1 MEPQAT
7 LTISWQALTAVMGVL
22 VVVVGMATGYLKLF
36 MQTKL
41 AELEKSL
48 IKEFKLEFQSKES
61 QNEKNLLYE
70 ARLTKLEGKVF
81 AS

>member
-7 LTISWQALTAVMGVL
+7 LTISWQALTVVMGVL